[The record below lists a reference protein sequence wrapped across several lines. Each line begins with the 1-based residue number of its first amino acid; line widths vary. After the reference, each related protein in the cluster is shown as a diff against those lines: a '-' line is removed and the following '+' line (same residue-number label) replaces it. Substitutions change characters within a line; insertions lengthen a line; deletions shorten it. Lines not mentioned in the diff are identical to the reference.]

1 MLILDIQEAKIKER
15 KRIFRKQ
22 KINAPLIE
30 RHNFKYNNKIHTVV
44 TIPENMLESEEFLK
58 LIKVFKGQV
67 IACDDP
73 RINDIVEQYRFDTK
87 QYFKQAVFSSLYNII
102 SSDKNVDTICIKDE
116 SIIGDTKLFELV
128 RICKNVIF
136 ETENTIALQRFCD
149 ECYINYGAFVRVTEY
164 YKNKEYGIYLNTS
177 EIDSEGKATIFV
189 NGKESIIYPDPSY
202 FCCDEKLKEFL
213 KYKIPIKTL
222 CAAFNECNMTNSVV

>member
-15 KRIFRKQ
+15 KRLFRKE
-22 KINAPLIE
+22 KIKASLIE

-44 TIPENMLESEEFLK
+44 TIPENMLESEELLK

-67 IACDDP
+67 LACEDN
-73 RINDIVEQYRFDTK
+73 RINDIVKPYRFDTK
-87 QYFKQAVFSSLYNII
+87 QYFKEAVFSSIYNLV
-102 SSDKNVDTICIKDE
+102 SSDKSVDTVCIKAE
-116 SIIGDTKLFELV
+116 SIKADSKLFELV
-128 RICKNVIF
+128 RICKNVVI
-136 ETENTIALQRFCD
+136 ENENTIELQRFCD
-149 ECYINYGAFVRVTEY
+149 ECYMNYGAFVKVTEY

-177 EIDSEGKATIFV
+177 EIDFEGKARIFV

-222 CAAFNECNMTNSVV
+222 CAAFNGCNKNSVM